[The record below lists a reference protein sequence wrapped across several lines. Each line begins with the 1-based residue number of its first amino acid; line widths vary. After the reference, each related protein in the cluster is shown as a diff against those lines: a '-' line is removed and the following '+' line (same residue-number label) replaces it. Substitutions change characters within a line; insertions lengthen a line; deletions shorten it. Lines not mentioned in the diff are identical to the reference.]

1 MKIIILGAG
10 QVGGTLA
17 EHLASEANDITVVDT
32 DAERLRNLGDR
43 LDIRTVQGRASFPA
57 VLRQAGADDADML
70 VAVTNSDETNMVACQ
85 VAHTLF
91 NTPTKIARVREG
103 AYLNRAGLFDNDA
116 IPVDV
121 LISPEQVVT
130 HYIKRLIEIPGALQV
145 IDFAEGK
152 AQLVAVK
159 AYYGGPLV
167 GQQLRQLRE
176 HMPNVETRVAAIFR
190 RDRPI
195 LPQGDTV
202 IEADDEVFF
211 IAAKANIRAVMS
223 EMRRLDETYKRIVIA
238 GGGQIGERL
247 AEAIESRYQVKI
259 IEMSPARCRHL
270 SDTLDST
277 VVLQGSA
284 SDRDLLMEENI
295 ADADIFLA
303 LTNDDEANIMSS
315 LLAKR
320 LGAKKVMTIINNPA
334 YVDLIQGGDID
345 IAISPQLATI
355 GTLLTHVR
363 RGDIVSVHSL
373 RRGAA
378 EAIEAIAHGDS
389 KSSKVIGK
397 AIRDIGL
404 PPGTTIGA
412 IIRDEEVLI
421 AHDDTVI
428 ATGDHVIL
436 FLVDKKTYPRCGETV
451 PRGVELFLINTLS
464 GACRRHRG
472 QASPTGDHD
481 AAMGAGSPA
490 MRY

>member
-17 EHLASEANDITVVDT
+17 EHLASESNDITVVDT
-32 DAERLRNLGDR
+32 DGERLRDLGDR
-43 LDIRTVQGRASFPA
+43 LDIRTIQGRASLPN

-85 VAHTLF
+85 VAYTLF
-91 NTPTKIARVREG
+91 HTPTKIARVRES
-103 AYLNRAGLFDNDA
+103 AYLTRGEELFDNDA

-130 HYIKRLIEIPGALQV
+130 NYIKRLIEHPGALQV

-159 AYYGGPLV
+159 AYYGGPLI

-176 HMPNVETRVAAIFR
+176 HMPNVDTRVAAIFR

-195 LPQGDTV
+195 TPRGDTV

-223 EMRRLDETYKRIVIA
+223 EMRRLDESYKRIVIA

-259 IEMSPARCRHL
+259 IEMNAARCRYL

-284 SDRDLLMEENI
+284 SDRDLMLEENI
-295 ADADIFLA
+295 ADADLFLA

-334 YVDLIQGGDID
+334 YVDLIQGGEID

-355 GTLLTHVR
+355 GTLLAHVR

-389 KSSKVIGK
+389 KSSKVIG
-397 AIRDIGL
+397 RSIGEINL

-421 AHDDTVI
+421 AHDATVI
-428 ATGDHVIL
+428 NAGDHVIL
-436 FLVDKKTYPRCGETV
+436 FLVDKKHIRD
-451 PRGVELFLINTLS
+451 VEKLFHVGLS
-464 GACRRHRG
+464 FF
-472 QASPTGDHD
+472 
-481 AAMGAGSPA
+481 
-490 MRY
+490 

>member
-10 QVGGTLA
+10 QVGGSLA
-17 EHLASEANDITVVDT
+17 ENLASEANDITVVDT
-32 DAERLRNLGDR
+32 DAERLRDLGDR
-43 LDIRTVQGRASFPA
+43 LDIRTVQGRGSLPT
-57 VLRQAGADDADML
+57 VLRQAGAEDADML

-85 VAHTLF
+85 VAYTLF
-91 NTPTKIARVREG
+91 HTPTKIARVREA
-103 AYLNRAGLFDNDA
+103 AYLTRRELFDNEA

-130 HYIKRLIEIPGALQV
+130 NYIKRLIEQPGALQV
-145 IDFAEGK
+145 IDFAGGK

-167 GQQLRQLRE
+167 GQQLRQIRA
-176 HMPNVETRVAAIFR
+176 HMPNVDTRVAAIFR
-190 RDRPI
+190 RDRSI
-195 LPQGDTV
+195 KPQGDTV

-211 IAAKANIRAVMS
+211 IAAKRDIRAVMG
-223 EMRRLDETYKRIVIA
+223 ELRRIDESNKRVVIA

-259 IEMSPARCRHL
+259 IEMNPARCRHL
-270 SDTLDST
+270 SDTLEST

-284 SDRDLLMEENI
+284 SDRDLMLEENI
-295 ADADIFLA
+295 AEADIFLA

-320 LGAKKVMTIINNPA
+320 LGARKVMTLINNPA
-334 YVDLIQGGDID
+334 YVDLVQGGEID

-355 GTLLTHVR
+355 GTLLAHVR

-378 EAIEAIAHGDS
+378 EAIEAVAHGDA
-389 KSSKVIGK
+389 KSSKVVGK
-397 AIRDIGL
+397 AIAEITL

-412 IIRDEEVLI
+412 IIRAEQVLI
-421 AHDDTVI
+421 AHDVTVI
-428 ATGDHVIL
+428 ESGDHVIL
-436 FLVDKKTYPRCGETV
+436 FVVDKKHIRD
-451 PRGVELFLINTLS
+451 VEKLFHVGLS
-464 GACRRHRG
+464 FF
-472 QASPTGDHD
+472 
-481 AAMGAGSPA
+481 
-490 MRY
+490 